1 MSKFSLQTNIS
12 PTTLSKPGQH
22 FCFIGYVHKLANKGK
37 VMEKRKHYT
46 TAIRVII
53 HPFYFSFINLREK
66 SQRDLKMASNCE
78 HIRNTE

>member
-22 FCFIGYVHKLANKGK
+22 FCFIGDVHKLATEGK

-46 TAIRVII
+46 RAIRVII
-53 HPFYFSFINLREK
+53 HPKYFSVPIFL
-66 SQRDLKMASNCE
+66 L
-78 HIRNTE
+78 